1 MVFFRNQEPILN
13 RNTTLKTM
21 IALTGA
27 TGQLGHLTLD
37 SLLAAGTPAA
47 SVAALVRQPA
57 KAADIAARGV
67 HVRTA
72 DYDKPAL
79 LDAALDGV
87 EKLLLIASNE
97 IGRRFAQHRNV
108 IEAARR
114 QRVQLV
120 VFTSLLHAD
129 TSPLDLAPEYRET
142 EQFLKASGLPY
153 VILRNGWYTENYTA
167 SVPAALALSALYG
180 SAGEGRISSA
190 ARADFAAAAARALA
204 GAVPA
209 GRTLELAGDSAY
221 TLAELAAEISRQAGK
236 TIPYHNLPQAD
247 YRAALLNAGLPE
259 PLAAGLAN
267 WDVGASHG
275 ALFDDGHQLS
285 RLIGRPTTPLAESIR
300 QALAKKA

>member
-1 MVFFRNQEPILN
+1 
-13 RNTTLKTM
+13 M
-21 IALTGA
+21 IAISGA
-27 TGQLGHLTLD
+27 TGQLGRLTLD
-37 SLLAAGTPAA
+37 SLLAAGTPAT

-57 KAADIAARGV
+57 KAADIAARGM

-87 EKLLLIASNE
+87 EKLLLIASSE

-108 IEAARR
+108 VDAARR
-114 QRVQLV
+114 QQVQLV

-167 SVPAALALSALYG
+167 SVPAALSLGAFYG
-180 SAGEGRISSA
+180 SAGEGRIASA
-190 ARADFAAAAARALA
+190 ARADFAAAAAKALSS
-204 GAVPA
+204 AVAP
-209 GRTLELAGDSAY
+209 GSTLELAGDHAY
-221 TLAELAAEISRQAGK
+221 TLAELAAELSRQTGK
-236 TIPYHNLPQAD
+236 TIPYRNLPQAD

-267 WDVGASHG
+267 WDVGASHD
-275 ALFDDGHQLS
+275 ALFDDGRQLS

-300 QALAKKA
+300 QALAKKVR